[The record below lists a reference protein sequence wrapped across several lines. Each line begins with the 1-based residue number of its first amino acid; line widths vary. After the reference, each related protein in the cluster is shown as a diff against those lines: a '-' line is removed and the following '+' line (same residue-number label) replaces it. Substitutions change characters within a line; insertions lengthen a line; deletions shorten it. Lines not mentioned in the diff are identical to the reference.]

1 VSLLF
6 CLPIL
11 AYVFLFLGF
20 RLKGMQWRVS
30 SIHAAMFWGVIVTV
44 LTEALSAFHALT
56 PHGLAI
62 GWLFVDIGAAI
73 YLSRFAHN
81 LGRTVALS
89 DAFAS
94 GKHKTSQ
101 FTRNYSAWLAA
112 AGALVIL
119 SVGLTAVMAPPNTQ
133 DSLVYHMP
141 RIVHWLHNQSVSVY
155 PTYQLRQLKMP
166 PWSEY
171 AMLTLHALSGGDWLD
186 NLVQWFAML
195 GSVIGVSLVAK
206 LLGANS
212 RGQLLAA
219 LMCAC
224 IPQGILEASGSKND
238 YVVAFWLVVLT
249 YYLLAFKQDR
259 AHMYLL
265 GAGGALGLAC
275 LTKATAFFFAPPVIV
290 AIGLM
295 CQWNWAAKY
304 VYLRYLILAGT
315 LALGL
320 NSPQFMRNYQLFG
333 TPLGPAAEIPPNG
346 FNATNSRFGP
356 SVTASNVVRNVA
368 LHLGTP
374 IPIIN
379 TGVENIVTGILSIF
393 GESVN
398 DPGTTWDYTQ
408 FQVPAASRHE
418 ALAGNPLHCFLV
430 MLTLVVLFSR
440 WHVLEL
446 RASLLLSIGLIAAF
460 VLFCAVLKWQ
470 PWHTRLHLPLFVL
483 WSAVSGTVLAK
494 SWSRPATAGLGVLL
508 LLVAAPFVLA
518 NQIRPLSGGFNVFNQ
533 PRAVLY
539 FADRRD
545 LMSPYTAAAR
555 YVLAQGCEHIGLV
568 TAAEPTEYPLLVLLG
583 DQMGVRD
590 IQHLDVRNPSR
601 IYARD
606 QSASP
611 LCAVV
616 CPNCSGDMLAQ
627 ISSGTH
633 LASFKA
639 FENVVVL
646 TRNAGIGTTGN
657 ACSFAFS
664 GWYGKEVDGSVW
676 WRWSAGKGE
685 IDIAVA
691 TTMEATMSGQL
702 GSIEQPNTV
711 DILVNGNNEATI
723 QIGPAPAVP
732 AAPFDSLPL
741 HLKAGV
747 NRVEFVSHRAA
758 IRIPSDARL
767 LAISI
772 RNFQAQSKPD
782 AGCSFKP

>member
-1 VSLLF
+1 MSLLF

-11 AYVFLFLGF
+11 AYVFVLLGF

-44 LTEALSAFHALT
+44 LTEALSALNALT

-73 YLSRFAHN
+73 YLCRFAHN
-81 LGRTVALS
+81 LGRTVAFS

-94 GKHKTSQ
+94 EKHKISH
-101 FTRNYSAWLAA
+101 FTGNYSALLAA
-112 AGALVIL
+112 AGGLVIL

-133 DSLVYHMP
+133 DSLIYHMP
-141 RIVHWLHNQSVSVY
+141 RIVHWLHNHSVSFY
-155 PTYQLRQLKMP
+155 PTHQLRQLKMP
-166 PWSEY
+166 PWAEY
-171 AMLTLHALSGGDWLD
+171 AMLNLHALSGGDWLD
-186 NLVQWFAML
+186 NLVQWFAMV
-195 GSVIGVSLVAK
+195 GSVIGVSLIAK

-259 AHMYLL
+259 ANIYLL

-275 LTKATAFFFAPPVIV
+275 LTKTTAFFFAPPVII

-295 CQWNWAAKY
+295 CKWNWAAKY

-333 TPLGPAAEIPPNG
+333 TPLGPAAESPPNG
-346 FNATNSRFGP
+346 LNATNERFGV
-356 SVTASNVVRNVA
+356 SVTASNVFRNVA
-368 LHLGTP
+368 LHLGTS

-379 TGVENIVTGILSIF
+379 TGLENIVTGILSMF
-393 GESVN
+393 AQSAN
-398 DPGTTWDYTQ
+398 DPGTTWDNTQ
-408 FQVPAASRHE
+408 FQVPARSRHE
-418 ALAGNPLHCFLV
+418 ALAGNPWHCVLV
-430 MLTLVVLFSR
+430 MLTLFVLSSR
-440 WHVLEL
+440 WRVLEF
-446 RASLLLSIGLIAAF
+446 RGSLLLAVGLIAGF

-483 WSAVSGTVLAK
+483 WSAVAGTVLGNV
-494 SWSRPATAGLGVLL
+494 WPRLATTGLALVL
-508 LLVAAPFVLA
+508 LLVASPFVLE
-518 NQIRPLSGGFNVFNQ
+518 NQIRPLSGGFTVFNQ
-533 PRAVLY
+533 ARTDLY

-545 LMSPYTAAAR
+545 LKVPYTAAAQ

-568 TAAEPTEYPLLVLLG
+568 TAAEATEYPLLVLLG
-583 DQMGVRD
+583 DRMGTRDVR
-590 IQHLDVRNPSR
+590 HVAVRNPSR

-606 QSASP
+606 EATS
-611 LCAVV
+611 LCAVI
-616 CPNCSGDMLAQ
+616 CPNCSADTLAQ
-627 ISSGTH
+627 VSS
-633 LASFKA
+633 ASGVGFYKA
-639 FENVVVL
+639 FEKVIVL
-646 TRNAGIGTTGN
+646 TQKADPTRREND
-657 ACSFAFS
+657 CSFAFS
-664 GWYGKEVDGSVW
+664 GWYDKEVDGPVW
-676 WRWSAGKGE
+676 WRWSAGKGL
-685 IDIAVA
+685 IDIAVSK
-691 TTMEATMSGQL
+691 TMEATMSGQL

-711 DILVNGNNEATI
+711 DIFLNGKSEAAI
-723 QIGPAPAVP
+723 QIGPTAT
-732 AAPFDSLPL
+732 APFDRIPL
-741 HLKAGV
+741 HLKAGI

-758 IRIPSDARL
+758 TRLPNDSRL

-772 RNFQAQSKPD
+772 RNFQTQSEPG
-782 AGCSFKP
+782 AGCLFKP